1 MFTRGPE
8 NLDQFYFHSP
18 KKSGNVEKLRSQ
30 NLGTE
35 KLLLAPPKIFFTSYF
50 GRMSNSTIIQD
61 VLKGVCTEE
70 DVSDAFFELANT
82 PVVMFR
88 LPNKARTLQIHQD
101 SQVQKQH
108 TGGIVWETS
117 VLLLNFLLLSNVN
130 VGKTVLELG
139 AGCGL
144 LGLGLA
150 LANDSVH
157 VTVTDTAQ
165 VVAQV
170 HKNVTMNQLHQD
182 SRITVCALDWTQ
194 YQEDAVISSVAAHS
208 FDTLVATDVLFSPE
222 LVQPLLETMQYFAKP
237 DACMYLCVQIRC
249 AKSHALFLQ
258 RLGEFGWR
266 SSDVTDELRAI
277 PECQWGPWMGCQLF
291 QLTRI

>member
-1 MFTRGPE
+1 
-8 NLDQFYFHSP
+8 
-18 KKSGNVEKLRSQ
+18 
-30 NLGTE
+30 
-35 KLLLAPPKIFFTSYF
+35 
-50 GRMSNSTIIQD
+50 MSNKTIIQD

-70 DVSDAFFELANT
+70 DVSNAFFELANT
-82 PVVMFR
+82 PVVTFR
-88 LPNKARTLQIHQD
+88 FPNKARTLHIHQD
-101 SQVQKQH
+101 SQVHEQH

-117 VLLLNFLLLSNVN
+117 VLLLNFLLLSKVKI
-130 VGKTVLELG
+130 GKNVLELG

-170 HKNVTMNQLHQD
+170 HKNVTTNQLQQD
-182 SRITVCALDWTQ
+182 SRIKVCAMDWTR
-194 YQEDAVISSVAAHS
+194 YQQDAIASSVTAHS

-249 AKSHALFLQ
+249 AKVHALFLEQ
-258 RLGEFGWR
+258 LGDFGWIG
-266 SSDVTDELRAI
+266 SDVTDELRAI
-277 PECQWGPWMGCQLF
+277 PECKWGPWMGCHLF
-291 QLTRI
+291 QLTHI

>member
-1 MFTRGPE
+1 
-8 NLDQFYFHSP
+8 
-18 KKSGNVEKLRSQ
+18 
-30 NLGTE
+30 
-35 KLLLAPPKIFFTSYF
+35 
-50 GRMSNSTIIQD
+50 MSNSTIIQD
-61 VLKGVCTEE
+61 VLKGVCSEE
-70 DVSDAFFELANT
+70 DVSNAFFELANT
-82 PVVMFR
+82 PIVRFR
-88 LPNKARTLQIHQD
+88 FPGKARTLQIHQD
-101 SQVQKQH
+101 SQVQEQH

-117 VLLLNFLLLSNVN
+117 VLLLNYLLLSKVN
-130 VGKTVLELG
+130 VGKSVLELG

-150 LANDSVH
+150 LANDSVN

-170 HKNVTMNQLHQD
+170 HKNVTTNQLQHE
-182 SRITVCALDWTQ
+182 SRIKVCALNWIRFQ
-194 YQEDAVISSVAAHS
+194 QDAVVSSVAAHS
-208 FDTLVATDVLFSPE
+208 FDTIVATDVLFSPE

-258 RLGEFGWR
+258 RLGEFGWI

-277 PECQWGPWMGCQLF
+277 PECEWGLWMGCHLF
-291 QLTRI
+291 RLTRNWKSR